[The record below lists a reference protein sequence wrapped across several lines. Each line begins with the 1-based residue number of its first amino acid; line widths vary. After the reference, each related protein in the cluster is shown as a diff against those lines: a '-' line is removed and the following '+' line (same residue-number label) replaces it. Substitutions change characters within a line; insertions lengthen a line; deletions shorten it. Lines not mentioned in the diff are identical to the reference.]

1 MTDRRRFPTA
11 ATAAALVLIAVA
23 GCTDDPAPADG
34 TADGTP
40 QVIAPGRPGEDADT
54 LSREEAR
61 EAGGEGAE
69 PTASDFAFMRMM
81 VEHHE
86 QAVEMTD
93 LAARHAD
100 DERVRRLS
108 ERIAAAQG
116 PEIEAMNA
124 WLTRHAG
131 HEADRGHGAHG
142 PEAMPG
148 MASREEMAELTA
160 ARGEEFDAL
169 FLDLMVRHHEGGV
182 SMAADALAGAGDV
195 TVEQLAND
203 IVSTQTVEIERLR
216 ELR

>member
-1 MTDRRRFPTA
+1 MTDRRRFRHTA
-11 ATAAALVLIAVA
+11 VAAALALAVAA
-23 GCTDDPAPADG
+23 GCTDDPAPADEAG
-34 TADGTP
+34 DAP
-40 QVIAPGRPGEDADT
+40 QVIAPGRPGEEAGT
-54 LSREEAR
+54 LSPEEAR
-61 EAGGEGAE
+61 EAGGEGTE

-86 QAVEMTD
+86 QAVEMTG
-93 LAARHAD
+93 LAEQHAED
-100 DERVRRLS
+100 GRVRRLS

-124 WLTRHAG
+124 WLTRNAG
-131 HEADRGHGAHG
+131 HEADAGHGGHDPA
-142 PEAMPG
+142 AMPG
-148 MASREEMAELTA
+148 MASAEELAELTA
-160 ARGEEFDAL
+160 ARGEAFDAL

-203 IVSTQTVEIERLR
+203 IVATQTVEIERLE